1 VALTV
6 VVKLQAPS
14 VVLNESATYTE
25 SAGDFL
31 ILYYLKREVKMKE
44 KIQKFGRFL
53 SGMVMPNLGAFV
65 AWGLITALFIPTGWL
80 GKWEYSAELSK
91 TVGPIITYL
100 LPILIGYTGGRV
112 VHGQRGAVVGAV
124 ATAGVI
130 VGGGV
135 PMFLGAMIVGPITAY
150 VLKKFDELVDGKIP
164 SGFEMLVANFSAG
177 IIAAIFALI
186 AQIVIG
192 PVVTN
197 ITNFF
202 GDGVKAIVDLGLLP
216 LASLVVEPA
225 KILFLNN
232 AINHGVF
239 GPLGLAQVAESGKS
253 IFYLIETNPG
263 PGLGVL
269 LACWFFGKG
278 LAKDSAPSA
287 VIIHFLGGI
296 HEIYFPYVLMNPLLL
311 ASVILGGA
319 TGVFTFVL
327 LDAGLVAPPSPGSVF
342 ALAAMASADLWK
354 VLLGIATSAAV
365 SFFVSSV
372 IYKFTETKADLEEAS
387 ATSKANKG

>member
-1 VALTV
+1 MALSAVAKHQVRKVESWLRAPYTV
-6 VVKLQAPS
+6 
-14 VVLNESATYTE
+14 

-65 AWGLITALFIPTGWL
+65 AWGLITALFIPTGWV
-80 GKWEYSAELSK
+80 GKWEYAAELSK
-91 TVGPIITYL
+91 TVGPIIVYL
-100 LPILIGYTGGRV
+100 LPILIGYTGGRM

-135 PMFLGAMIVGPITAY
+135 PMFLGAMMVGPSTAY
-150 VLKKFDELVDGKIP
+150 VLKKFDELVEGKIP

-177 IIAAIFALI
+177 IIGMIFALI

-192 PVVTN
+192 PVVTT

-239 GPLGLAQVAESGKS
+239 GPLGLAQVAEAGKS

-311 ASVILGGA
+311 ASVIAGGA

-372 IYKFTETKADLEEAS
+372 IYKFTETKADLDEAS
-387 ATSKANKG
+387 AASKANKG

>member
-1 VALTV
+1 
-6 VVKLQAPS
+6 
-14 VVLNESATYTE
+14 
-25 SAGDFL
+25 
-31 ILYYLKREVKMKE
+31 MKE

-65 AWGLITALFIPTGWL
+65 AWGLITALFIPTGWV
-80 GKWEYSAELSK
+80 GKWEYAAELSK
-91 TVGPIITYL
+91 TVGPIIVYL
-100 LPILIGYTGGRV
+100 LPILIGYTGGRM

-135 PMFLGAMIVGPITAY
+135 PMFLGAMMVGPSTAY
-150 VLKKFDELVDGKIP
+150 VLKKFDELVEGKIP

-177 IIAAIFALI
+177 IIGMIFALI

-192 PVVTN
+192 PVVTT

-239 GPLGLAQVAESGKS
+239 GPLGLAQVAEAGKS

-311 ASVILGGA
+311 ASVIAGGA

-372 IYKFTETKADLEEAS
+372 IYKFTETKADLDEAS
-387 ATSKANKG
+387 AASKANKG